1 MIRSAIQSIK
11 DQKSVI
17 FLIYGVQ
24 FLFAFGLGMQVWHV
38 MEASIGDSLSMDVIQ
53 EGFNRTVFEDFMQ
66 VHGASITPLIGI
78 LRWIV
83 PVYLLF
89 TILFHNG
96 IIYNLTNGKKTIK
109 SWIRGGA
116 NYFFRSM
123 VITLAGLAIMVLI
136 TLVIWLLFFAF
147 TGNPLTFFDSEK
159 PLIFW
164 MAGLM
169 GINVLMFGIIWWWSF
184 SIRTSM
190 ISREIN
196 YIPWRN
202 GTRVFKQG
210 LGSYFMITIV
220 FIIVNMLIY
229 FIYAVSTNDVSAKN
243 IWVIV
248 VLFVFQQ
255 LFNICRI
262 SLKVGYF
269 KSLINSIRH

>member
-1 MIRSAIQSIK
+1 
-11 DQKSVI
+11 
-17 FLIYGVQ
+17 
-24 FLFAFGLGMQVWHV
+24 

-83 PVYLLF
+83 PVYLLL
-89 TILFHNG
+89 TILFHTG
-96 IIYNLTNGKKTIK
+96 IIYNLTNRKKTIK

-116 NYFFRSM
+116 NYFLKSM
-123 VITLAGLAIMVLI
+123 IISLVGLVIMVMITLA
-136 TLVIWLLFFAF
+136 IWLLFFTI

-164 MAGLM
+164 IAGLM
-169 GINVLMFGIIWWWSF
+169 GINLLVLGIVWWWSF
-184 SIRTSM
+184 AIRTSM
-190 ISREIN
+190 ISLEIN

-210 LGSYFMITIV
+210 LGFYFIV
-220 FIIVNMLIY
+220 TMVFVIVNILIY
-229 FIYAVSTNDVSAKN
+229 FIYVFSTNDVSAKN

-248 VLFVFQQ
+248 LLFVFQQ

-262 SLKVGYF
+262 SLRVGYF
-269 KSLINSIRH
+269 KSLISAIRP